1 MPKGVGVRV
10 PPSPPVNPPYQNTV
24 PQDDANETRL
34 YYHIFTDNANTLKR
48 PTTLPENFG
57 GGDAV
62 KTQAAINEFL
72 QSRRAR
78 NSSAA
83 TVQWYEQR
91 LRPFTT
97 SNPELPEE
105 PRPIETFLAMRH
117 GEPETIHADFRALK
131 ALFRFRTERYGVP
144 NPMATVKPPRCP
156 KKVMATLEPEQQLRL
171 LIVAG
176 DIRAKAIV
184 TLLIDTGIRTSEAL
198 GLRRQDIKTR
208 TLIVRGKSGQREV
221 AMSEETREL
230 LLTLINN
237 DGKDEYV
244 FHDGEGVLSRYDMY
258 KMLRRLYKKAGI
270 PGPKLGG
277 HRLRHAFGKSWV
289 VNGGDVR
296 SLQLQ
301 MGHANISTTEKY
313 CSLTMND
320 TIAKHERF
328 TPLRAQVFLDANVVT
343 NALEGEI
350 PVRNERGADNTCLHT
365 DYHQGVRCSRQS
377 A

>member
-1 MPKGVGVRV
+1 
-10 PPSPPVNPPYQNTV
+10 
-24 PQDDANETRL
+24 
-34 YYHIFTDNANTLKR
+34 
-48 PTTLPENFG
+48 
-57 GGDAV
+57 V
-62 KTQAAINEFL
+62 KTQAAIDEFL

-83 TVQWYEQR
+83 TVQWYKQR
-91 LRPFTT
+91 LRPFATF
-97 SNPELPEE
+97 NPELPEE
-105 PRPIETFLAMRH
+105 PGPIEAFLAMRH
-117 GEPETIHADFRALK
+117 GEPETIHADFRALR

-171 LIVAG
+171 LAAAG
-176 DIRAKAIV
+176 PDARAKTIV

-198 GLRRQDIKTR
+198 GLRRQDIKAR

-221 AMSEETREL
+221 AMSEETRRL
-230 LLTLINN
+230 LLTL
-237 DGKDEYV
+237 DVKDEYV
-244 FHDGEGVLSRYDMY
+244 FHDGGGILSRYDMY
-258 KMLRRLYKKAGI
+258 KMLRRLYEKAGI

-277 HRLRHAFGKSWV
+277 HRLRHAFGKNWL
-289 VNGGDVR
+289 VNGGDLR

-301 MGHANISTTEKY
+301 MGHAYISTTEKY

-320 TIAKHERF
+320 TIAKHARF
-328 TPLRAQVFLDANVVT
+328 TPLRSTYAAQQVFLDTNVVT

-350 PVRNERGADNTCLHT
+350 PVVRNERRADNTCVHT
-365 DYHQGVRCSRQS
+365 DYQGVRCSRQS